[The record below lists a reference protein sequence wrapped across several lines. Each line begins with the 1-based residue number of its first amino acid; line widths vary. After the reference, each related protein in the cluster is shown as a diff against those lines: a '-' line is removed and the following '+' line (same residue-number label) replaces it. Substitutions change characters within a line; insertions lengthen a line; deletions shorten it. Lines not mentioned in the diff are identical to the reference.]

1 MNNRS
6 LRRAAERQAR
16 KLAQKR
22 PLSDPPTATDQPSA
36 ENHLDFPPEPS
47 SAGTKTPVSPARLA
61 ANRANAQD
69 EPAVFSEA
77 KIQAKTTGPASEAGR
92 ATSSLNALKTGLTG
106 RTILLPSDDVAAYQA
121 HLARFEAQWKP
132 ATDPERALL
141 QSIVDTEWRLLRIPS
156 LESGIYALGRL
167 ELAGEFQDHSASG
180 RQALID
186 TKIFLTYQR
195 QLNNLSIQENRLR
208 RQRDKDVERLEQLQ
222 SEREQS
228 DRDLAE
234 QREKALHQAA
244 LALETAKKEGV
255 PFVPAANGFE
265 FSTDELDTRLSLIV
279 EARERRRQIN
289 AQADAQH
296 AAFRAQAIAKV
307 RRQSEA
313 A

>member
-1 MNNRS
+1 MNARTI
-6 LRRAAERQAR
+6 RRAAERQAR

-22 PLSDPPTATDQPSA
+22 PLSDPPAATDQPSA
-36 ENHLDFPPEPS
+36 DNHLDFAPEPS
-47 SAGTKTPVSPARLA
+47 SAGTKTAVSPARLA
-61 ANRANAQD
+61 ANRANALL
-69 EPAVFSEA
+69 S
-77 KIQAKTTGPASEAGR
+77 TGPSSEAGR

-141 QSIVDTEWRLLRIPS
+141 QSIADTEWRLLRIPS
-156 LESGIYALGRL
+156 LEAGLYALGRL
-167 ELAGEFQDHSASG
+167 ELTGEFQDHSASG

-195 QLNNLSIQENRLR
+195 QLNNLSVQENRLR

-265 FSTDELDTRLSLIV
+265 FSTDELDARLSLILQ
-279 EARERRRQIN
+279 ARERRRQIN